1 MPAACSSGPSVEGVP
16 NAPAAENIPSC
27 SELSSTTV
35 CARELPPSLQSCSEE
50 GNTSEEAPCG
60 IENSSTNSLAM
71 QRVIIEHSRKTVLLC
86 TSENAALTIEKSPS
100 QMQGTISHS
109 LLKFHKKPAMKTD
122 IHTESSVKQARDD
135 REETPST
142 GACVQN
148 CISQPLSKKRQMDTP
163 GSTTMPSTPI
173 CSRTFDGAGPQVESV
188 WKEMETLKRKLAGC
202 QK

>member
-1 MPAACSSGPSVEGVP
+1 IGRKGFRPTKCSKLCELHFTEDQFEPIILRKLGIKKLKCTAVLSIFSHRPAKLPRKPPHPRGTIHASAMPAACSSGPSVEGVP
-16 NAPAAENIPSC
+16 NAPAVENIPSC

-50 GNTSEEAPCG
+50 
-60 IENSSTNSLAM
+60 
-71 QRVIIEHSRKTVLLC
+71 
-86 TSENAALTIEKSPS
+86 
-100 QMQGTISHS
+100 
-109 LLKFHKKPAMKTD
+109 TD
-122 IHTESSVKQARDD
+122 IHTESSAKQARDD

>member
-100 QMQGTISHS
+100 QMQE
-109 LLKFHKKPAMKTD
+109 TD